1 MKLRHLDTWN
11 QRRREV
17 ARQYLEA
24 LKGIV
29 EFPEGRQECKCGWHL
44 FVIRTKNRNDL
55 MQKLKEKG
63 IEVGLHYPICLPNTE
78 AFSNKPYVVESKT
91 PNAKAWESEILSLP
105 MGEHLSDEE
114 VKWVIEGTIEIE
126 EIKFKRKEDK

>member
-1 MKLRHLDTWN
+1 MELP
-11 QRRREV
+11 EV
-17 ARQYLEA
+17 
-24 LKGIV
+24 
-29 EFPEGRQECKCGWHL
+29 RQECKCVWHL

-78 AFSNKPYVVESKT
+78 AFSNKPYVVGSKT
-91 PNAKAWESEILSLP
+91 SNAKAWESEILSLP

-114 VKWVIEGTIEIE
+114 VKLVIES
-126 EIKFKRKEDK
+126 IKDSGGK

>member
-1 MKLRHLDTWN
+1 MSNVVNFNMIVDIN
-11 QRRREV
+11 Q
-17 ARQYLEA
+17 L
-24 LKGIV
+24 
-29 EFPEGRQECKCGWHL
+29 
-44 FVIRTKNRNDL
+44 
-55 MQKLKEKG
+55 LKEKG